1 MTVLPENCASLDDVR
16 REIDLLDREI
26 VALLARRA
34 GYVDAAARFKTSE
47 HHVAAPER
55 QAAMLQARRE
65 WAAEAGLDPDVI
77 EDVYRRLVAY
87 FIRRE
92 LDRHRSLG

>member
-1 MTVLPENCASLDDVR
+1 MSLPPDDCTSLDEVR
-16 REIDLLDREI
+16 REIDAIDREI

-47 HHVAAPER
+47 QHVAAPDR
-55 QAAMLQARRE
+55 QAAMLRARRE
-65 WAAEAGLDPDVI
+65 WAAADGLDPDVI

-92 LDRHRSLG
+92 LERHRTGA